1 MLSDRQTDCQIR
13 VKLGKAHSEHILSA
27 VRPIVLK
34 NSFGGDVRK
43 ILEPLVRFTRGDV
56 RDPYRFF
63 QNRPRTFLAA
73 LKSYGVAEKSKDQL
87 LRDFWGCSIFDFCNS
102 IRP

>member
-56 RDPYRFF
+56 RDRI
-63 QNRPRTFLAA
+63 A
-73 LKSYGVAEKSKDQL
+73 SSKIDHGPSWRL
-87 LRDFWGCSIFDFCNS
+87 
-102 IRP
+102 